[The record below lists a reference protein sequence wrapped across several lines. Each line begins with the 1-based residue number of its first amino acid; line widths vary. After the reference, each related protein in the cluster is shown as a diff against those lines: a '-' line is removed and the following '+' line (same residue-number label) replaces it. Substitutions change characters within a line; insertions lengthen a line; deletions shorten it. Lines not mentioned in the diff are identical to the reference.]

1 MMQKMFLK
9 GFSGDVAGAQA
20 RASMV
25 ASEAVGNV
33 RTVAAFNAED
43 KIVGLF
49 QRELQAPLKR
59 GFLRGQAAGIGFGV
73 SQLFLFGSFALA
85 LWYGA
90 QLVKRGEAK
99 FNHVLEVY
107 LVLMVSSYAI
117 AEALGLTPDILK
129 GGQALDSVFRVLDRR
144 SEIDADDPNA
154 EVVGTLTGDIEYQ
167 DVAFTYPNR
176 PDVQIF
182 RDLNLKVRAGK
193 SLALVGASGSGKSSV
208 ISLLERFYDPTSG
221 RILIDGKDIRKMNL
235 KSLRRRIAL
244 VSQEPATEQEVHAA
258 AMAANAHNFISALPE
273 SYNTRVGE
281 RGVQLSGG
289 QKQRVAIARA
299 VLKDPAILLLDEA
312 TSALDAESERVV
324 QDALERLMQGRT
336 SVIVAHRLSTIRN
349 ADSIAVIQNG
359 SIIEEG
365 THNDLVSRADGAYAG
380 LVSLQQQRGH

>member
-182 RDLNLKVRAGK
+182 WRDSTTQLRV
-193 SLALVGASGSGKSSV
+193 ASSSMERTSGK
-208 ISLLERFYDPTSG
+208 
-221 RILIDGKDIRKMNL
+221 
-235 KSLRRRIAL
+235 
-244 VSQEPATEQEVHAA
+244 
-258 AMAANAHNFISALPE
+258 
-273 SYNTRVGE
+273 
-281 RGVQLSGG
+281 
-289 QKQRVAIARA
+289 
-299 VLKDPAILLLDEA
+299 
-312 TSALDAESERVV
+312 
-324 QDALERLMQGRT
+324 
-336 SVIVAHRLSTIRN
+336 
-349 ADSIAVIQNG
+349 
-359 SIIEEG
+359 
-365 THNDLVSRADGAYAG
+365 
-380 LVSLQQQRGH
+380 